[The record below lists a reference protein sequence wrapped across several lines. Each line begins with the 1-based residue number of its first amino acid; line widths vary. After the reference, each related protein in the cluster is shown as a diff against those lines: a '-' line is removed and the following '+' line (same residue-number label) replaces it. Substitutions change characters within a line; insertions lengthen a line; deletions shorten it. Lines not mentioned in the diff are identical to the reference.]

1 MEKLNIFKKTLS
13 CVIGTA
19 LTLTLISVYPSTTGK
34 NAHNVSAQSIAE
46 MQEQINENKGKI
58 TELQSELDAL
68 AGNKAQEQQYQS
80 VLTEQITVIQ
90 DNIALLNKEIES
102 LNNDINSAKDNI
114 DNLNVSIENQQEAID
129 EKVGLFKQ
137 RLCAM
142 YVSGND
148 NLASVVIGTSS
159 FYDIMSRVEMVNR
172 IASYDEELINDILG
186 EIDSMEEDKK
196 SLESEKLTLEMK
208 VNEQN
213 KRKDEKSS
221 ELENLNEKMK
231 QTQAEIDRIAKE
243 ESLAADKKAELEAAN
258 AEFNNK
264 IEEII
269 AAEAAAAQA
278 AYEAEQ
284 QRLAQ
289 ERAAAQAAASQ
300 QAAQQ
305 GQSYTP
311 TYTEPSYIPAPSASG
326 FAWPAPGCCYISST
340 FGPRWGSFHGGID
353 VGDAGIHGRAATA
366 SKSGTVVY
374 VYNSCSYDYPKDAGC
389 PCGGCGNY
397 GNHVIISHDGT
408 YSTVYAHLA
417 SACVSVGQHVE
428 QGQTIGYIGC
438 TGWSTGAHLH
448 FEVRVNGSRVDPLGY
463 VSP

>member
-13 CVIGTA
+13 CVMSAA
-19 LTLTLISVYPSTTGK
+19 LTFALVSVYPKTTGK
-34 NAHNVSAQSIAE
+34 NANNASAQSIAE
-46 MQEQINENKGKI
+46 MQEQINANKGKI
-58 TELQSELDAL
+58 SELQAQLDEL
-68 AGNKAQEQQYQS
+68 AGNKAENQQYQA
-80 VLTEQITVIQ
+80 VLNEQISVIQ
-90 DNIALLNKEIES
+90 NNINLLNQELET
-102 LNNDINSAKDNI
+102 LNNDINSAQENIGNLNQAI
-114 DNLNVSIENQQEAID
+114 DNQQQAID
-129 EKVGLFKQ
+129 DKVELFKK

-148 NLASVVIGTSS
+148 NLASVVVGTSS
-159 FYDIMSRVEMVNR
+159 FYDMMSRVEMVNR
-172 IASYDEELINDILG
+172 IATYDEELINDILG
-186 EIDSMEEDKK
+186 EIDNMEADKK
-196 SLESEKLTLEMK
+196 QLESEKLTLEMK
-208 VNEQN
+208 VSEQT
-213 KRKDEKSS
+213 KRKEEKAA
-221 ELENLNEKMK
+221 EMDNLTEKMH
-231 QTQAEIDRIAKE
+231 QTQAEIDRIAQE
-243 ESLAADKKAELEAAN
+243 EALAADQKAELEAAN

-269 AAEAAAAQA
+269 AAQAAAAQA

-289 ERAAAQAAASQ
+289 ERAAANAAAAQ

-340 FGPRWGSFHGGID
+340 YGPRWGSFHGGID

-374 VYNSCSYDYPKDAGC
+374 VYNSCSYDYPKNAGC

-448 FEVRVNGSRVDPLGY
+448 FEVRVNGNRVDPLGY

>member
-46 MQEQINENKGKI
+46 MQEQINANKGKI

-90 DNIALLNKEIES
+90 NNIALLNQEIES
-102 LNNDINSAKDNI
+102 HNNHINSAKDNI
-114 DNLNVSIENQQEAID
+114 DNLNVSIENQQKAID
-129 EKVGLFKQ
+129 EKVELFKQ

-148 NLASVVIGTSS
+148 NLASVVVGTSS

-186 EIDSMEEDKK
+186 EINSMEEDKK

-213 KRKDEKSS
+213 KRKEEKSS
-221 ELENLNEKMK
+221 ELENLNEKMQ
-231 QTQAEIDRIAKE
+231 QTQAEIDRLAKE
-243 ESLAADKKAELEAAN
+243 EAMTAEKKAELEAMN
-258 AEFNNK
+258 NEFN
-264 IEEII
+264 
-269 AAEAAAAQA
+269 AAI
-278 AYEAEQ
+278 EAEIQ
-284 QRLAQ
+284 RQAEEAQRRYEEEQARLAQ

-311 TYTEPSYIPAPSASG
+311 STPAYVPVAPSASG
-326 FAWPAPGCCYISST
+326 FAWPAPGFCYISSGY
-340 FGPRWGSFHGGID
+340 GPRWGSFHCGID
-353 VGDAGIHGRAATA
+353 VGDGGIHGGRAVA
-366 SKSGTVVY
+366 SKAGTVIQVC
-374 VYNSCSYDYPKDAGC
+374 NSCTHDYPKDGSC
-389 PCGGCGNY
+389 GCGGGYGNY
-397 GNHVIISHDGT
+397 VVISHDGT
-408 YSTVYAHLA
+408 YSTVYGHLA
-417 SACVSVGQHVE
+417 SACVSVGQYVE
-428 QGQTIGYIGC
+428 QGQVIGYIGS